1 MRVIILQDD
10 LYKYLAHVV
19 QAHAHGGIEPEEG
32 QALYFL
38 NRAVNGAQQ
47 VDEKQVAKLAI
58 PASGPAGLS
67 VEPTAGEIPPP
78 EKEGKNGQ
86 EKGA

>member
-1 MRVIILQDD
+1 MRIIILQDD
-10 LYKYLAHVV
+10 LYKYLVHVV

-38 NRAVNGAQQ
+38 NLAVSGAQQ

-58 PASGPAGLS
+58 PESGPAGLS
-67 VEPTAGEIPPP
+67 VEPTAGGAPPS
-78 EKEGKNGQ
+78 
-86 EKGA
+86 EKGAQDGQEEI